1 MSDAQ
6 EYELKLEIEPENA
19 LRIKD
24 HPAVAH
30 SGSKIQ
36 TEALTSV
43 YFDTEDLRLRDAGIF
58 LRVRHIGDRYIQ
70 TIKESKGGN
79 IFSRG
84 EWEREINTPWP
95 ELDLTSEAALKQ
107 LPKRDLTGF
116 LKPLFETRVQRTTS
130 RFDRNGSIIELALD
144 QGEIDTGERRFPLS
158 ELELELKD
166 GNPRELFRLAH
177 ELSASVPIQLAVHSK
192 SERGY
197 ALVVDGE
204 PNAIE
209 KAGQL
214 NISAMTTTE
223 NAFKTIAKQCLRQV
237 LANRP
242 AMLSRNAEA
251 LHQMRIGL
259 RRLRTANSV
268 FKDVVGG
275 SDREKVKT
283 ELKWITTELG
293 PARDLDV
300 LHAEVLPA
308 IGEVLSRQNDLAE
321 AARQEFQERRAQ
333 AYDKAAHAV
342 KSPRFANAMLEAAE
356 WIETGQWT
364 IPDDP
369 LLKLRREEP
378 IGAHAAAEL
387 ARRYKK
393 IRRKGRHLRQRDSKQ
408 RHKLRI
414 RAKKLRYAIEFFTCL
429 VAGKKNERHQDA
441 ALSSL
446 KELQSALGSLNDV
459 ATRETLM
466 ADIATKEQSRSRVS
480 FVAGTIY
487 ASEDARTGKLLKNA
501 AKAHKEFS
509 KVKPFWN
516 TAEFSAD
523 QPLNLRSFGR
533 TPAGS
538 AS

>member
-1 MSDAQ
+1 MSEAR
-6 EYELKLEIEPENA
+6 EYELKLETEPQDA
-19 LRIKD
+19 LWIKD
-24 HPAVAH
+24 HPL
-30 SGSKIQ
+30 GRDTQ
-36 TEALTSV
+36 TQSLTSV
-43 YFDTEDLRLRDAGIF
+43 YFDTEDLRLRDAGVF
-58 LRVRHIGDRYIQ
+58 LRVRQVGNRYIQ
-70 TIKESKGGN
+70 TIKTSQGDV
-79 IFSRG
+79 FSRN
-84 EWEREINTPWP
+84 EWEHEISTPWP
-95 ELDLTSEAALKQ
+95 DLGSANQGALEQ
-107 LPKRDLTGF
+107 LPKRDLAQS
-116 LKPLFETRVQRTTS
+116 LRPVFETRVERTTS
-130 RFDRNGSIIELALD
+130 QVDKNGATIELALEH
-144 QGEIDTGERRFPLS
+144 GEIDTGERRFPLS

-166 GNPRELFRLAH
+166 GDLRELFRLAH
-177 ELSASVPIQLAVHSK
+177 ELSASVPIQLAVRSK
-192 SERGY
+192 PERGY
-197 ALVVDGE
+197 ALFADGE
-204 PNAIE
+204 PNPVE
-209 KAGQL
+209 KAGAL
-214 NISAMTTTE
+214 NISGTTTTE
-223 NAFKTIAKQCLRQV
+223 NAFKAIAKQCLRQV

-268 FKDVVGG
+268 FKEVVGG
-275 SDREKVKT
+275 SDRERVKT

-300 LHAEVLPA
+300 LNAEVLPP
-308 IGEVLSRQNDLAE
+308 IGEVLSQQNDLAE
-321 AARQEFQERRAQ
+321 AARQEFQERREQ

-364 IPDDP
+364 APEDP
-369 LLKLRREEP
+369 LLKLSREQP

-393 IRRKGRHLRQRDSKQ
+393 IKRKGRHLRQRDSKQ

-429 VAGKKNERHQDA
+429 VAGKKSERRQDA

-459 ATRETLM
+459 ATREKLM
-466 ADIATKEQSRSRVS
+466 AEIATKEQARSRVS

-487 ASEDARTGKLLKNA
+487 ACEDARTGKLLKTA

-516 TAEFSAD
+516 TAE
-523 QPLNLRSFGR
+523 LRVV
-533 TPAGS
+533 
-538 AS
+538 